1 MACCAAANLNL
12 NFKVERQ
19 PESAVRPGVWHAR
32 ARLVRLRVGEPVSEP
47 EVTVSESQCQCDT
60 QLPSL
65 KGRISMQQSN
75 TDTY

>member
-19 PESAVRPGVWHAR
+19 PESAVRPGAWHAR
-32 ARLVRLRVGEPVSEP
+32 ARLVRLRVGESEHGP
-47 EVTVSESQCQCDT
+47 RSLARCQCDT

>member
-12 NFKVERQ
+12 NFKVEGQ
-19 PESAVRPGVWHAR
+19 PESAVRLGVCTPGP
-32 ARLVRLRVGEPVSEP
+32 VRLRVGESEHGP
-47 EVTVSESQCQCDT
+47 GSRCQCDT

-65 KGRISMQQSN
+65 KGRISMNQSN